1 MALIL
6 NIDTA
11 LDNAYISLAEN
22 ETSLGYAINETTK
35 DHAAWMHPAI
45 YMLMKESGCRIAE
58 LNAIGVS
65 IGPGSYTGLRI
76 GLSTA
81 KGLCFALRIPLITI
95 NTLEIMAFSAIDD
108 IKTHDPD
115 LFSRN
120 LFVCPMIDA
129 RRMEVFTAVY
139 NSSLME
145 IYEPHSRILDALA
158 FDELLRRQKM
168 LFLGNGSIKFHQ
180 VCQNANAIFKKL
192 ALNPFALPALTYK
205 NFIGN
210 NFATLAYAEPIY
222 LKEFFTKQPEPGKS
236 KR

>member
-11 LDNAYISLAEN
+11 QDSAYISLAEN
-22 ETSLGYAINETTK
+22 ENGLRYAINEATK
-35 DHAAWMHPAI
+35 DHAAWIHSAI
-45 YMLMKESGCRIAE
+45 SSLVKDAGKRIGDLSAV
-58 LNAIGVS
+58 GVS

-81 KGLCFALRIPLITI
+81 KGLCFALKLPLITI
-95 NTLEIMAFSAIDD
+95 NTLEIMAFSAMQD
-108 IKTHDPD
+108 IPTNHSDPGTGD
-115 LFSRN
+115 LMI
-120 LFVCPMIDA
+120 CPMIDA

-139 NSSLME
+139 NSALSE
-145 IYEPHSRILDALA
+145 IYEPHSRILDALT
-158 FDELLRRQKM
+158 FDELLKRQKM
-168 LFLGNGSIKFHQ
+168 LFLGNGSIKFQQ

-192 ALNPFALPALTYK
+192 ALNPFALSALTYK

-210 NFATLAYAEPIY
+210 NFATLAYAEPLY
-222 LKEFFTKQPEPGKS
+222 LKEFFTKRPEPGKT

>member
-11 LDNAYISLAEN
+11 LDSAYISLAEN
-22 ETSLGYAINETTK
+22 EQGLGYAINETAK
-35 DHAAWMHPAI
+35 DHAAWIQPAI
-45 YMLMKESGCRIAE
+45 HKLIKESGWRIAD

-81 KGLCFALRIPLITI
+81 KGLCFALKIPLITI
-95 NTLEIMAFSAIDD
+95 NTLEIIAFSAIND
-108 IKTHDPD
+108 IAAHDPD
-115 LFSRN
+115 LLSRN
-120 LFVCPMIDA
+120 LFICPMIDA

-139 NSSLME
+139 NSSLVE
-145 IYEPHSRILDALA
+145 IYEPHPRILDALT
-158 FDELLRRQKM
+158 FDELLKRQKI
-168 LFLGNGSIKFHQ
+168 LFLGNGSIKFRQ
-180 VCQNANAIFKKL
+180 LCQNANAIFKKL
-192 ALNPFALPALTYK
+192 ALSPFALSQLTYK

-222 LKEFFTKQPEPGKS
+222 LKEFFTKQPKPGNAKD
-236 KR
+236 

>member
-11 LDNAYISLAEN
+11 QDTAYLSLAEN
-22 ETSLGYAINETTK
+22 ENGLRYVINETTK
-35 DHAAWMHPAI
+35 DHAAWIHSAI
-45 YMLMKESGCRIAE
+45 SSLVKASGKRISDLSAV
-58 LNAIGVS
+58 GVS

-81 KGLCFALRIPLITI
+81 KGLCFALKLPLITI
-95 NTLEIMAFSAIDD
+95 NTLEIMAFSAIQD
-108 IKTHDPD
+108 IPMNDPD
-115 LFSRN
+115 PGTGDL
-120 LFVCPMIDA
+120 LICPMIDA
-129 RRMEVFTAVY
+129 RRMEVFTSVY
-139 NSSLME
+139 NSSLTE
-145 IYEPHSRILDALA
+145 IYEPHSRILDALT

-168 LFLGNGSIKFHQ
+168 LFLGNGSIKFQQ

-192 ALNPFALPALTYK
+192 ALNPFALSALTYK

-210 NFATLAYAEPIY
+210 NFATLAYAEPLY
-222 LKEFFTKQPEPGKS
+222 LKEFFTKQPEPGKT

>member
-11 LDNAYISLAEN
+11 LDNAYVSLAES
-22 ETSLGYAINETTK
+22 EKGLRYAINETTK
-35 DHAAWMHPAI
+35 DHAAWIQPAI
-45 YMLMKESGCRIAE
+45 NKLIKESGCRIAD
-58 LNAIGVS
+58 LKAIGVS

-81 KGLCFALRIPLITI
+81 KGLCFALKIPLITI
-95 NTLEIMAFSAIDD
+95 NTLEIMAFSAIND
-108 IKTHDPD
+108 IGTHDPE

-120 LFVCPMIDA
+120 LFICPMIDA
-129 RRMEVFTAVY
+129 RRMEVFAAVY
-139 NSSLME
+139 SSSLME
-145 IYEPHSRILDALA
+145 VYEPHSRIVDALS
-158 FDELLRRQKM
+158 FEELLKRQKI
-168 LFLGNGSIKFHQ
+168 LFLGNGSIKFQQ

-222 LKEFFTKQPEPGKS
+222 LKEFFTKQSEPGKA

>member
-11 LDNAYISLAEN
+11 LDSAYISLAEN
-22 ETSLGYAINETTK
+22 EQGLRYTINETAK
-35 DHAAWMHPAI
+35 DHAVWIQPAI
-45 YMLMKESGCRIAE
+45 HKLIKESGWRIAD

-81 KGLCFALRIPLITI
+81 KGLCFALKIPLITI
-95 NTLEIMAFSAIDD
+95 NTLEIIAFSAIND
-108 IKTHDPD
+108 IAAHDPD
-115 LFSRN
+115 LFTRN
-120 LFVCPMIDA
+120 LFICPMIDA

-139 NSSLME
+139 NSSLVE
-145 IYEPHSRILDALA
+145 IYEPHARILDALT
-158 FDELLRRQKM
+158 FDELLRRQKI
-168 LFLGNGSIKFHQ
+168 LFLGNGSIKFRQ

-192 ALNPFALPALTYK
+192 ALNPFALSELTYK

-222 LKEFFTKQPEPGKS
+222 LKEFFTKQPKPGKA
-236 KR
+236 KG

>member
-11 LDNAYISLAEN
+11 LDKAYISLAEN
-22 ETSLGYAINETTK
+22 KKGLGYAINETTR
-35 DHAAWMHPAI
+35 DHAAWMQPAI
-45 YMLMKESGCRIAE
+45 DKLIKESGFRIAD

-81 KGLCFALRIPLITI
+81 KGLCFALKIPLITI
-95 NTLEIMAFSAIDD
+95 NTLEIMAFSAINE
-108 IKTHDPD
+108 IETHDPD
-115 LFSRN
+115 LFSQD
-120 LFVCPMIDA
+120 LFICPMIDA
-129 RRMEVFTAVY
+129 RRMEVFAAVY
-139 NSSLME
+139 NSSLIK

-158 FDELLRRQKM
+158 FDELLRRQKI
-168 LFLGNGSIKFHQ
+168 LFLGNGSLKFQQ
-180 VCQNANAIFKKL
+180 VCQNANAIFKKT
-192 ALNPFALPALTYK
+192 ALNPFALSELTYK

-210 NFATLAYAEPIY
+210 NFATLAYAEPLY
-222 LKEFFTKQPEPGKS
+222 LKEFFTKQPEPGKI

>member
-1 MALIL
+1 MSLIL

-11 LDNAYISLAEN
+11 LDSAYISLAEN
-22 ETSLGYAINETTK
+22 EKGLGYSINETPRDHASWVQAAINE
-35 DHAAWMHPAI
+35 
-45 YMLMKESGCRIAE
+45 LMKEAGCNIAD
-58 LNAIGVS
+58 LKAIGVS

-81 KGLCFALRIPLITI
+81 KGLCFALKIPLITI
-95 NTLEIMAFSAIDD
+95 NTLEIMAFSALNSDEVKD
-108 IKTHDPD
+108 LNPFSPD
-115 LFSRN
+115 MLI
-120 LFVCPMIDA
+120 CPMIDA

-139 NSSLME
+139 NSSMEE
-145 IYEPHSRILDALA
+145 IYEPRSLILDTLT
-158 FDELLRRQKM
+158 FDEPLKRQKM
-168 LFLGNGSIKFHQ
+168 LFLGNGSLKFQQ

-210 NFATLAYAEPIY
+210 NFATLAYAEPYY
-222 LKEFFTKQPEPGKS
+222 LKEFFTKQPESGRT

>member
-11 LDNAYISLAEN
+11 LDMAYVSLAEN
-22 ETSLGYAINETTK
+22 ENGLRYAINETTK
-35 DHAAWMHPAI
+35 DHATWIQSAI
-45 YMLMKESGCRIAE
+45 SSLFKDSGKKINDLSAV
-58 LNAIGVS
+58 GVS

-81 KGLCFALRIPLITI
+81 KGLCFALKLPLITI
-95 NTLEIMAFSAIDD
+95 NTLEIMAFSAIQD
-108 IKTHDPD
+108 IPKKGPGPGTGD
-115 LFSRN
+115 L
-120 LFVCPMIDA
+120 LICPMIDA
-129 RRMEVFTAVY
+129 RRMEIFTAVY
-139 NSSLME
+139 NSSLAE
-145 IYEPHSRILDALA
+145 IYKPHSRILDALT

-168 LFLGNGSIKFHQ
+168 LFLGNGSIKFQQ

-192 ALNPFALPALTYK
+192 ALNPFTLSALTYK

-210 NFATLAYAEPIY
+210 NFATLAYAEPLY
-222 LKEFFTKQPEPGKS
+222 LKEFFTKQPESGRT

>member
-11 LDNAYISLAEN
+11 LDNACISLSEN
-22 ETSLGYAINETTK
+22 EKGLSYAINETAK
-35 DHAAWMHPAI
+35 DHATWIQPAI
-45 YMLMKESGCRIAE
+45 YKLVKESGFKMAD
-58 LNAIGVS
+58 LNGIGVS

-81 KGLCFALRIPLITI
+81 KGLCFALKIPLIAI
-95 NTLEIMAFSAIDD
+95 NTLETIASSAMND
-108 IKTHDPD
+108 IQTENLEFTSD
-115 LFSRN
+115 L
-120 LFVCPMIDA
+120 LICPMIDA

-139 NSSLME
+139 DSSVEE
-145 IYEPHSRILDALA
+145 IYEPHSRILDALS
-158 FDELLRRQKM
+158 FDELLGRQKM
-168 LFLGNGSIKFHQ
+168 LFLGNGSLKFQQ

-192 ALNPFALPALTYK
+192 ALNPFALSGLTYK

-210 NFATLAYAEPIY
+210 NFATLAYAEPLY
-222 LKEFFTKQPEPGKS
+222 LKEFFTKQPKPGKT

>member
-22 ETSLGYAINETTK
+22 KKGLRYSINETTK
-35 DHAAWMHPAI
+35 DHAAWMQPAI
-45 YMLMKESGCRIAE
+45 DKLIKESGFRIAD

-81 KGLCFALRIPLITI
+81 KGLCFALKIPLITI
-95 NTLEIMAFSAIDD
+95 NTLEIMAFSAIND
-108 IKTHDPD
+108 IETQDPD

-120 LFVCPMIDA
+120 LFICPMIDA

-139 NSSLME
+139 NSSLMK

-158 FDELLRRQKM
+158 FDELLRRQKI
-168 LFLGNGSIKFHQ
+168 LFLGNGSIKFQQ
-180 VCQNANAIFKKL
+180 VCQNANAIFKKM
-192 ALNPFALPALTYK
+192 ALNPFALSELTYK

-210 NFATLAYAEPIY
+210 NFATLAYAEPLY
-222 LKEFFTKQPEPGKS
+222 LKEFFTKQPEPGNTKG
-236 KR
+236 